1 MQVKPGLEAVLI
13 PKEGKESCF
22 GFFFFFFLLTYLIR
36 LLKGLNEYRKTYCKL
51 CLDADQGEIFSPKQ

>member
-22 GFFFFFFLLTYLIR
+22 GFFFFLLLVNLPHKVIER
-36 LLKGLNEYRKTYCKL
+36 IK
-51 CLDADQGEIFSPKQ
+51 